1 MITFLNGQHPA
12 ASYFYGQDAA
22 ITDLAEGT
30 YAVTVTDTNG
40 CSITESVY
48 IDEPDEIVFS
58 MIATDQSCYG
68 DIASNDGSIYV
79 EIQGGFQPSYTLDGM
94 NMSVSFQVLLGT
106 QLVSDNYIIDNLAA
120 GEYNVEVYDTNGCI
134 GVVNLVVKRLIQL
147 K

>member
-1 MITFLNGQHPA
+1 MTTPSSVLT
-12 ASYFYGQDAA
+12 FYGQDAA

-58 MIATDQSCYG
+58 MVATDQSCYG

-79 EIQGGFQPSYTLDGM
+79 EIQGGFSTLIH
-94 NMSVSFQVLLGT
+94 SR
-106 QLVSDNYIIDNLAA
+106 
-120 GEYNVEVYDTNGCI
+120 
-134 GVVNLVVKRLIQL
+134 VV
-147 K
+147 